1 MGPIAMAEEA
11 PATQA
16 LMVRSW
22 LWAVPF
28 YMFKDQLCVLT
39 TELANS
45 PPLELQLPA
54 LFVLNKEIPPV
65 SVGGAANDFL
75 WLGAPAYFSYS
86 PAKLMYRL
94 HSKLAS
100 EKAARGTPWSVYL
113 CRMSG

>member
-1 MGPIAMAEEA
+1 MGPKDVSKEA
-11 PATQA
+11 PAT

-22 LWAVPF
+22 LWAFLF
-28 YMFKDQLCVLT
+28 YMFKDQVCVLT

-45 PPLELQLPA
+45 QPLKLQLPA

-75 WLGAPAYFSYS
+75 WLGTPAYFSYS

-100 EKAARGTPWSVYL
+100 EKAAQGTP
-113 CRMSG
+113 